1 MNGRVWVGAR
11 PTPVQYATVLFV
23 GVIGVMI
30 AGLQPLLLGAMAVAG
45 RIDAH
50 QIGQAATAELL
61 MMGIA
66 GGLAGAFIKPHR
78 LPLIAAIA
86 CLALALAN
94 FATMGSSG
102 DSFTLLRAAAGIP
115 SGILVWVTICMIARA
130 PMPEQWSGIF
140 LTVQT
145 LAQFLCA
152 ILLST
157 TIVVTWG
164 ADGGFAF
171 LAGLSVFGAATAIFL
186 PRSFADLV
194 PDDGDAVSGLPPLRG
209 WFSLAS
215 CFLYLAFVVAVWV
228 YSEPLSRQ
236 SGHAPEI
243 VGYAISVSLAFQV
256 LGGLAATLLAGRVG
270 WFAVLSGCA
279 VINALILAAF
289 YVLPGEATY
298 LALAALFGFL
308 WLFSL
313 PFLVPMTIDA
323 DPSRRAAVLL
333 GGVQLIG
340 GSLGPFIAA
349 ELVTDTDARG
359 AIVFGAVC
367 LAGSIA
373 IAAVLRLRRA
383 RLVSATRI

>member
-66 GGLAGAFIKPHR
+66 GGLAGAFLKPHR

-86 CLALALAN
+86 CAALAMAN

-115 SGILVWVTICMIARA
+115 SGILVWIAICMIARA

-152 ILLST
+152 MLLST
-157 TIVVTWG
+157 TIVSLWG

-171 LAGLSVFGAATAIFL
+171 LAALSLSGAATAVFL

-194 PDDGDAVSGLPPLRG
+194 PGDGDAVSGLPPLRG
-209 WFSLAS
+209 WFSLAA

-243 VGYAISVSLAFQV
+243 VGYAISISLAFQV
-256 LGGLAATLLAGRVG
+256 LGGLAATLLAGRIG
-270 WFAVLSGCA
+270 WFAALLGCA
-279 VINALILAAF
+279 VINAAILAAF

-308 WLFSL
+308 WLFAL

-359 AIVFGAVC
+359 ALVFGAVC

-373 IAAVLRLRRA
+373 IAAALRLRRA
-383 RLVSATRI
+383 RLVAAT